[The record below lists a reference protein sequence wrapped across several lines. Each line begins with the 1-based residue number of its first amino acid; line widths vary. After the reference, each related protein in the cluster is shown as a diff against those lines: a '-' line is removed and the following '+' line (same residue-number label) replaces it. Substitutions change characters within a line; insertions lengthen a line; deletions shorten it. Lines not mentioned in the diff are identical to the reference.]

1 MTMKLLSA
9 TPSPYARKVRI
20 ALREKGIPFELV
32 TEQPWGRAAS
42 APRYNPLGKVPT
54 LILPDGE
61 TVYESAFILEWLET
75 MHPAPPLVPA
85 DPRARLDA
93 RRLEVLGDGV
103 CDAVVL
109 TLMEHLRPAD
119 RRSAPWLER
128 QSAKIA
134 GGVAALA
141 QRIVPDAPFALGDAF
156 GLGDIA
162 VGCTLGYLDLRLP
175 AFDWRA
181 AHPSLAPLFD
191 RLSRRPSFV
200 DTRPTA
206 QTFSDPVV

>member
-1 MTMKLLSA
+1 MMKLLSA

-20 ALREKGIPFELV
+20 ALQEKGLAFELV
-32 TEQPWGRAAS
+32 TEQPWARDAS

-61 TVYESAFILEWLET
+61 TVYESAFILEWLDA
-75 MHPAPPLVPA
+75 MHPDPALVPTDA
-85 DPRARLDA
+85 RGRLDA

-109 TLMEHLRPAD
+109 TLMEHMRPAD

-134 GGVAALA
+134 GGVAELA
-141 QRIVPDAPFALGDAF
+141 RRIAPDAPFALGDRF

-175 AFDWRA
+175 GFDWRA
-181 AHPSLAPLFD
+181 AHPALVPLFE

-200 DTRPTA
+200 ATVPTA

>member
-1 MTMKLLSA
+1 MKLLSA

-20 ALREKGIPFELV
+20 ALQEKGIAFELV
-32 TEQPWGRAAS
+32 TEQPWSREAS
-42 APRYNPLGKVPT
+42 APRYNPLGKVPA

-61 TVYESAFILEWLET
+61 TVYESSFIVEWLET
-75 MHPAPPLVPA
+75 MHPEPALMPA
-85 DPRARLDA
+85 DPKARLDA
-93 RRLEVLGDGV
+93 RRLDVLGGGV

-128 QSAKIA
+128 QAAKIA
-134 GGVAALA
+134 GGVAELER
-141 QRIVPDAPFALGDAF
+141 RIAPDGPFALGDTF

-181 AHPSLAPLFD
+181 AHPGLVPLFE
-191 RLSRRPSFV
+191 RLSWRPSFA
-200 DTRPTA
+200 DTVPTA